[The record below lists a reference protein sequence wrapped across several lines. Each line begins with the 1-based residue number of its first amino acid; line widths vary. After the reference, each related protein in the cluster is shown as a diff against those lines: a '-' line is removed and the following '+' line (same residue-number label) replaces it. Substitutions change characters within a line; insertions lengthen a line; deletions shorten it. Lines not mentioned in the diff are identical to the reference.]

1 MLIAIKIDERVVK
14 VSRLNH
20 VIVTQSYFRV
30 KITYFHLQK
39 CTMMLI

>member
-30 KITYFHLQK
+30 TLRS
-39 CTMMLI
+39 LISIYKSVQ